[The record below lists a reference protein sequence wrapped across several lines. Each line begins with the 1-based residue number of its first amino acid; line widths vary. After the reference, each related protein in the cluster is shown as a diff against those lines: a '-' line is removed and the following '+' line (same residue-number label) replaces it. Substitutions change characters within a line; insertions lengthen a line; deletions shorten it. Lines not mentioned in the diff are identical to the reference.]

1 MISIFIGIFPL
12 DYLYFVYIVIFIKK
26 RWRAFMEQHASV
38 ISLLVVVTVAFV
50 TPILLHRLKLN
61 YIPVVVAE
69 IIMGLVIGKS
79 GFNVVHEDMWLSTL
93 STLGFIFL
101 MFLSGLEIDFTAFTG
116 GKKNNT
122 LPNGKKEPNT
132 FLVSS
137 IIFIGI
143 FIISLVLSYLFVFA
157 GFIDNAFLMT
167 LIISTISLGV
177 VVPTLK
183 EAHLMKSNIGQIILL
198 VAVVAD
204 LVTMILLAIFV
215 SIYDPGQGNTWLL
228 LILFAAGVVLYFVG
242 KRFKNRPLLES
253 MSKGTVQIGTRAVFM
268 LIIVLVG
275 LSETVGAENILGA
288 FLAGVLVSL
297 LSPNQELIHKLDS
310 FGYGFLI
317 PIFFV
322 MIGVELDVWSLFAD
336 KKLLLLIPLLL
347 LGLLISKIVPVYLL
361 KIWYDTKTVLASGF
375 LLTSTLSLVI
385 AAATIGERME
395 VISTEMSGTLILV
408 AVITSI
414 FTPIAF
420 KKLFPKEVAAAPK
433 VKIAFLGANQVTLP
447 VSRELKSGLYETTL
461 YHTVMDKIDKLISN
475 SLFDIVEISDYSL
488 ETIEKNKIFQTDIIV
503 ISTGKDQ
510 TNADLAVK
518 AKELGIPRVIARIE
532 SPEVEQGLRDKEIE
546 VFSSFMSTKTLLRAL
561 IETPSV
567 INILTNQ
574 ETSLYEIRMQ
584 NEQYDGMT
592 LRRFPFTGDV
602 IFVRIFRGKDSI
614 VPHGDT
620 ELLLNDRLIVTGSK
634 EYVDELKREL
644 EF

>member
-1 MISIFIGIFPL
+1 
-12 DYLYFVYIVIFIKK
+12 
-26 RWRAFMEQHASV
+26 MEQHASV

-116 GKKNNT
+116 GKKNKT

-132 FLVSS
+132 FLVST

-143 FIISLVLSYLFVFA
+143 FIISLLLSYLFVFA

-198 VAVVAD
+198 VAVIAD
-204 LVTMILLAIFV
+204 LATMILLAIFV

-347 LGLLISKIVPVYLL
+347 VGLLLSKIVPVYLL
-361 KIWYDTKTVLASGF
+361 KIWYDSKTVLASGF

-395 VISTEMSGTLILV
+395 VISPEMSGTLILV

-433 VKIAFLGANQVTLP
+433 ERIAFLGANQVTLP
-447 VSRELKSGLYETTL
+447 VSRELESSLYETIL
-461 YHTVMDKIDKLISN
+461 YHTKMDKLDKMISN
-475 SLFDIVEISDYSL
+475 SLFEIVEISDYSL
-488 ETIEKNKIFQTDIIV
+488 ETIESNKIFQTDIIV
-503 ISTGKDQ
+503 ISTGNDQ
-510 TNADLAVK
+510 TNADLAIK
-518 AKELGIPRVIARIE
+518 AKELGVTRVIVRIE
-532 SPEVEQGLRDKEIE
+532 SPDVEQSLRDKEIE

-567 INILTNQ
+567 VNILTNQ

-584 NEQYDGMT
+584 NEQFDGIT

>member
-1 MISIFIGIFPL
+1 
-12 DYLYFVYIVIFIKK
+12 
-26 RWRAFMEQHASV
+26 MEQHASV

-69 IIMGLVIGKS
+69 IIMGLLIGKS
-79 GFNVVHEDMWLSTL
+79 GFNIVHEDMWLSTL

-116 GKKNNT
+116 RKKNT
-122 LPNGKKEPNT
+122 LPSGKKEPNT

-143 FIISLVLSYLFVFA
+143 FIFSLALSYLFVFA

-167 LIISTISLGV
+167 IIISTISLGV

-183 EAHLMKSNIGQIILL
+183 EAHLMKTNIGQIILL
-198 VAVVAD
+198 IAVVAD

-215 SIYDPGQGNTWLL
+215 SINDKGQGNTWLL

-242 KRFKNRPLLES
+242 KRFKNRPILET
-253 MSKGTVQIGTRAVFM
+253 MSKGTTQIGTRAVFM

-275 LSETVGAENILGA
+275 LSESVGAENILGA

-310 FGYGFLI
+310 FGYGFFI

-336 KKLLLLIPLLL
+336 KKLLILIPLLL
-347 LGLLISKIVPVYLL
+347 IGLLLSKLVPVYLL
-361 KIWYDTKTVLASGF
+361 KIWYDSKTVLASGF

-385 AAATIGERME
+385 AAATIGERMK
-395 VISTEMSGTLILV
+395 VITPEMSGTLILV

-420 KKLFPKEVAAAPK
+420 KKLFPKQEPVDRK
-433 VKIAFLGANQVTLP
+433 LRIAFLGANQVTLP
-447 VSRELKSGLYETTL
+447 VSRELKSSLYEPIL
-461 YHTVMDKIDKLISN
+461 YHTRMDKSDKLISN

-488 ETIEKNKIFQTDIIV
+488 DTIEKNKIFQADILV
-503 ISTGKDQ
+503 ISTGDDQ
-510 TNADLAVK
+510 KNADLSLN
-518 AKELGIPRVIARIE
+518 AKEMKVSRIITRIE
-532 SPEVEQGLRDKEIE
+532 TPEIEQILRENDIE

-574 ETSLYEIRMQ
+574 ETALYEISMQ
-584 NEQYDGMT
+584 NEQFDGMT

>member
-1 MISIFIGIFPL
+1 
-12 DYLYFVYIVIFIKK
+12 
-26 RWRAFMEQHASV
+26 MEQHASV

-50 TPILLHRLKLN
+50 TPILLHRLRLN

-101 MFLSGLEIDFTAFTG
+101 MFLSGLEIDFTAFRG
-116 GKKNNT
+116 SKKPIT

-132 FLVSS
+132 FMVSG
-137 IIFIGI
+137 IIFVGI
-143 FIISLVLSYLFVFA
+143 FIFSLGLSYLFVIA
-157 GFIDNAFLMT
+157 GFIENAFLMT

-183 EAHLMKSNIGQIILL
+183 EAHLMKTNIGQIILL

-204 LVTMILLAIFV
+204 LVTMILMAVFV

-242 KRFKNRPLLES
+242 KVFKNRPLLES
-253 MSKGTVQIGTRAVFM
+253 LSKGTVQIGTRAVFM

-297 LSPNQELIHKLDS
+297 LSPNQELVHKLDS

-322 MIGVELDVWSLFAD
+322 MIGVELDIWSLFAD

-347 LGLLISKIVPVYLL
+347 LGLLLSKVVPVYLL

-395 VISTEMSGTLILV
+395 VITPEMSGTLILV

-420 KKLFPKEVAAAPK
+420 KKLFPLEVAAAPK
-433 VKIAFLGANQVTLP
+433 VRIAFLGANQVTLP
-447 VSRELKSGLYETTL
+447 VSRELKSGLYEPIL
-461 YHTVMDKIDKLISN
+461 YHTKTEKSDKMVSN
-475 SLFDIVEISDYSL
+475 SLFDIVEIFDYSL
-488 ETIEKNKIFQTDIIV
+488 ETIEKNKIFQNEIIV
-503 ISTGKDQ
+503 ISTGHDQ
-510 TNADLAVK
+510 TNADLAIK
-518 AKELGIPRVIARIE
+518 AKELGVSRVIARIE
-532 SPEVEQGLRDKEIE
+532 SPELEQSLREKDIE

-574 ETSLYEIRMQ
+574 ETSLHEIRMQ
-584 NEQYDGMT
+584 NEQFDGMT